1 MALAFAGR
9 AVAASAISAIVRKSF
24 DYLDRYTKLEGMRSV
39 KERLERTLPQVQ
51 LIFDAIDMER
61 IRDQSEAL
69 DAWLWQLRDAV
80 EESEDVLDE
89 VEYYKLEKK
98 VKSGGNTVSSS
109 LYKCKRLFIQQ
120 FSTTFSVGTFKRMA
134 DAMKKLDEVAIG
146 VERFLLLVDHLHS
159 SNLKHICRQDV
170 VNPRETSSFMFEDT
184 IFGRDTERDQIVKS
198 LIEQGGDYQNQEICN
213 VTLFA
218 LVGIGGMG
226 KTTLAQAVYND
237 QRVKQFF
244 DCAMWV
250 CVSNDFDVPALTRK
264 IIQEI
269 TGRSTDVTCLNT
281 LQKILSGNL
290 SSKKFLLV
298 FDDVWND
305 ERRTDWEKLLAPLK
319 IGQKGSKIILTTRM
333 QSVVDMAERMLG
345 GMAKC
350 MRLEGLQE
358 NDLLA
363 LFNKHAFFGVN
374 PSNHVNLQEVS
385 KQIIKKLSGSPLA
398 AKVMG
403 GLLNN
408 SMDCTYWNR
417 MLREDICSIECGN
430 EGVLKVLRLSYHHLS
445 PPLQA
450 CFRYCSMFRED
461 YRFTKKELVDLWTCS
476 GLIQLSVDEKQTP
489 EDVGEYYLGILS
501 KKSFIEMRSDVLTH
515 QYHDGREIGM
525 SCYEYYVLHDLLHE
539 LARTV
544 SMKECIRISSDAY
557 GIIPETVRHAIIIIK
572 NYTVMTD
579 FSALKKLRTLLIS
592 FDQTINQRDQWIVLK
607 KVLNAATKLRVF
619 HVHRCSV
626 MKLPDAF
633 DNLLHLRYL
642 SHPYPWMEGEKRC
655 IWFPCSIYKLYHL
668 RILRS
673 TCSLVSW
680 WLGNLVSL
688 RHLENTVSVIGLCP
702 YFGRLTSLQELN
714 LQCVPHRHGLF
725 ASEIKNLKDLRYLE
739 ACGLENVNAEEAFLT
754 KLSEKETLNMLS
766 LSWQRSQREAGK
778 DEGVLDHLQPHAS
791 LGKLKVSGYN
801 GSRPPCWMENPIL
814 TNVTYISLS
823 DCQQLQYLP
832 PLGRLASLKYL
843 YLRNMSTVKTINS
856 SVYGCQNPS
865 GFPSLNVLHIDG
877 LPALDEWVEP
887 EDGNLFPQLE
897 VLVIKCCRS
906 LRNVPALPSTLACFE
921 LVDVGLTTF
930 PATYWSTE
938 PPKFSPFKLKISHCR
953 NLVTV
958 EQMYCFE
965 GLEKLLVEDC
975 ENLMHMPMVRLQK
988 LPAVRTFS
996 LLNCPNLIVPQ
1007 TEINFPSSIRDLN
1020 ISQCG
1025 VYGSFLLKSL
1035 CFVTSLITLKLGN
1048 CVMTAPQGDV
1058 SLPTSIRHLY
1068 IDSCG
1073 AYESSLLSSLCSL
1086 TSLTALKLYNRVMTT
1101 PQTHISLPSSIQI
1114 LDIGSCGVCETSLL
1128 NSFCSLTS
1136 LTSLQLYDCLMT
1148 ALPSAEVFKNLAT
1161 VQHLQ
1166 IVKCSKLGTLDGIEE
1181 LANLRE
1187 LNINGCDQLDKQ
1199 HIGTSDLHQAVVVCR
1214 PHLPKLEKL
1223 RISSPFLLQHRP
1235 LRGVKSVTHLTID
1248 NSHRYLP
1255 EGWLMQN
1262 RNHLNCLAVG
1272 NTTQLV
1278 FLPSIMASLNSLKTL
1293 EILKAVLLQSLPE
1306 LPASLERLLII
1317 ECHPVLV
1324 RRCRKRIG
1332 CNWHRI
1338 ARIRDVK
1345 IDHRP
1350 SGYGLSSYIGYLWRS
1365 PLFHWNT
1372 FR

>member
-1 MALAFAGR
+1 
-9 AVAASAISAIVRKSF
+9 
-24 DYLDRYTKLEGMRSV
+24 
-39 KERLERTLPQVQ
+39 
-51 LIFDAIDMER
+51 
-61 IRDQSEAL
+61 
-69 DAWLWQLRDAV
+69 
-80 EESEDVLDE
+80 
-89 VEYYKLEKK
+89 
-98 VKSGGNTVSSS
+98 
-109 LYKCKRLFIQQ
+109 
-120 FSTTFSVGTFKRMA
+120 MA

-146 VERFLLLVDHLHS
+146 VERFLLLVDHLDS
-159 SNLKHICRQDV
+159 SSLKHICQDV

-184 IFGRDTERDQIVKS
+184 IYGRDSERDLIVKW
-198 LIEQGGDYQNQEICN
+198 LIEQGGDNQNQDICN

-244 DCAMWV
+244 DCAMWI

-269 TGRSTDVTCLNT
+269 TGRNTDVTCLNT
-281 LQKILSGNL
+281 LQKILSGSL
-290 SSKKFLLV
+290 SSKKFFLV

-319 IGQKGSKIILTTRM
+319 LGQKGSKIILTTRM
-333 QSVVDMAERMLG
+333 QSVVDIAERMLG
-345 GMAKC
+345 GMAKS

-408 SMDCTYWNR
+408 SMDCTYWNK
-417 MLREDICSIECGN
+417 MLREDISSIEHGN
-430 EGVLKVLRLSYHHLS
+430 EGVMKVLRLSYHHLS
-445 PPLQA
+445 PQLQA
-450 CFRYCSMFRED
+450 CFRFCSMFRED

-476 GLIQLSVDEKQTP
+476 GMIQLCVNEKQTP
-489 EDVGEYYLGILS
+489 EDVGDYYLGILS
-501 KKSFIEMRSDVLTH
+501 KKSFIELRSDVSTH
-515 QYHDGREIGM
+515 QYDGRSEIGV

-544 SMKECIRISSDAY
+544 SMRECVRISSDAY

-572 NYTVMTD
+572 NHTVLTD

-592 FDQTINQRDQWIVLK
+592 FDRTINQRDQWIVLTNM
-607 KVLNAATKLRVF
+607 LNAAPKLRVF

-633 DNLLHLRYL
+633 GNLLHLRYL
-642 SHPYPWMEGEKRC
+642 SHPYPRMERGKRC
-655 IWFPCSIYKLYHL
+655 IWFSCSIYKLYHL
-668 RILRS
+668 RILQS

-688 RHLENTVSVIGLCP
+688 RHLENTVSVIGLPP
-702 YFGRLTSLQELN
+702 YVGRLTSLQELN
-714 LQCVPHRHGLF
+714 LQCVPYRHGLF
-725 ASEIKNLKDLRYLE
+725 AGEIQNLKDLRYLE
-739 ACGLENVNAEEAFLT
+739 ACGLEHVNAEEAFLT
-754 KLSEKETLNMLS
+754 KLCEKETLNMLS
-766 LSWQRSQREAGK
+766 LSWQMSQREAGK
-778 DEGVLDHLQPHAS
+778 DERVLDHLQPHTS
-791 LGKLKVSGYN
+791 LDKLKISGYN

-823 DCQQLQYLP
+823 DCHQLQHLP
-832 PLGRLASLKYL
+832 PLGRLLSLKYL
-843 YLRNMSTVKTINS
+843 YLKNMNTVKTINS
-856 SVYGCQNPS
+856 SVYGCQSPS
-865 GFPSLNVLHIDG
+865 GFPSLKLLHIDG

-887 EDGNLFPQLE
+887 EDMNLFPQLE
-897 VLVIKCCRS
+897 VLLIRCCRS
-906 LRNVPALPSTLACFE
+906 LRNVPALPSTLAYFE
-921 LVDVGLTTF
+921 LVNVGLTTF

-938 PPKFSPFKLKISHCR
+938 PPKFSPFKLKVSHCR
-953 NLVTV
+953 NLVTL
-958 EQMYCFE
+958 EQMYSFE
-965 GLEKLLVEDC
+965 GLEKLHVEAC
-975 ENLMHMPMVRLQK
+975 ENLMHMPMVQLQK
-988 LPAVRTFS
+988 LLAVKTFTM
-996 LLNCPNLIVPQ
+996 LNCPNLIVPQ
-1007 TEINFPSSIRDLN
+1007 TEINFPSSIRDLD
-1020 ISQCG
+1020 ISVCG
-1025 VYGSFLLKSL
+1025 VYGSFVLKSL
-1035 CFVTSLITLKLGN
+1035 CFLTSLITLKLSN
-1048 CVMTAPQGDV
+1048 CIMTAPEGDI

-1073 AYESSLLSSLCSL
+1073 AYETSLLSSLCSL
-1086 TSLTALKLYNRVMTT
+1086 TSLTALKLYNCVMTT
-1101 PQTHISLPSSIQI
+1101 PQTHISLPSAIQN

-1136 LTSLQLYDCLMT
+1136 LTSLQLYGCLMT
-1148 ALPSAEVFKNLAT
+1148 ALPSAEVLKNLAT

-1166 IVKCSKLGTLDGIEE
+1166 IVNCSKLDTLDGIEE
-1181 LANLRE
+1181 LTNLRE
-1187 LNINGCDQLDKQ
+1187 LNINGCDELDKQ
-1199 HIGTSDLHQAVVVCR
+1199 HIETSDLHQAAVFC
-1214 PHLPKLEKL
+1214 PSQLAKLEKL
-1223 RISSPFLLQHRP
+1223 RISSPFLLQHGP
-1235 LRGVKSVTHLTID
+1235 LRGVNSVTHLTID
-1248 NSHRYLP
+1248 NSRRCLP
-1255 EGWLMQN
+1255 DGWLMQN
-1262 RNHLNCLAVG
+1262 RNHLNCLSVSNA
-1272 NTTQLV
+1272 TQLV
-1278 FLPSIMASLNSLKTL
+1278 FLPSIMASLTSLGTL

-1306 LPASLERLLII
+1306 LPASLEHLLIN

-1332 CNWHRI
+1332 RYWHRI
-1338 ARIRDVK
+1338 ARIQDVK

-1350 SGYGLSSYIGYLWRS
+1350 SGYGPSYYIGLFWRS

-1372 FR
+1372 FI